1 MKWRNTGG
9 GYGSVAIAL
18 HWLMLVLLVGVVALM
33 ELRGYFPKGS
43 VPREA
48 MKHWHYVF
56 GLVVLV
62 LAVLRVAN
70 RFAGPSPAIVPA
82 PPGWQSALATVVA
95 LGLYALMLGMPLVGW
110 MALSA
115 NGDPIPFFGWQL
127 VPLVGVDAGLAEVLE
142 ELHEAGATAAY
153 VLVGLH
159 VAAALYHHYLVR
171 DNTLQRIVPWRLRG
185 SAQGGSHQG
194 SSSDSSTA
202 DGNGLE
208 NK

>member
-1 MKWRNTGG
+1 MHGNAIGSDNMGWRNTGSS
-9 GYGSVAIAL
+9 YGSVAIAL

-43 VPREA
+43 VPRQA

-62 LAVLRVAN
+62 LAVVRMAN
-70 RFAGPSPAIVPA
+70 RLAGPSPAIVPV
-82 PPGWQSALATVVA
+82 PPGWQRALARLVA
-95 LGLYALMLGMPLVGW
+95 LGLYALMLGMPIVGW
-110 MALSA
+110 MLLSA

-142 ELHEAGATAAY
+142 EVHEAGAQLAY

-159 VAAALYHHYLVR
+159 VAAALFHHYGMR
-171 DNTLQRIVPWRLRG
+171 DNTLRRMLPRPGAGPQRP
-185 SAQGGSHQG
+185 
-194 SSSDSSTA
+194 D
-202 DGNGLE
+202 
-208 NK
+208 